1 MEPKARYATEPS
13 DDLAWE
19 ENDRQDEIWEKSL
32 YPKEVRGAVGNL
44 ILKYRPGAAE
54 VLHTPIKGG
63 YNVLWRLEYKDGSS
77 TALRVPFKASVKFP
91 DEKTRYEAATMRYIA
106 ENTTIPVPKIYHY
119 GTAAEN
125 PIGIGP
131 FIIMEYIEHE
141 MTMSEALTDPLDP
154 DEYHVLDPNISEHKL
169 NLLYGQMANI
179 LLQLSRLKFP
189 RIGSLVE
196 HEDGKI
202 SVSGRPL
209 TQNMNSLIQLTDMPP
224 TLLPSPSQ
232 TYTNVDEWYTALA
245 DMHMAQLVFQH
256 NDAVEDEDDARDK
269 YVARQLFRQLASS
282 GRLTSEDKLEGDD
295 KDSAGFLIYS
305 SDLRPS
311 NILIDKDLQI
321 VGIIDWEFAYAA
333 PALFAFDPPWWL
345 LLRLPECFDGKYKA
359 WMKAYEPRLET
370 FLRLLEVEEE
380 KMQASSELAS
390 SFRHLALSDA
400 KSPPLSKM
408 MRQRWESKA
417 WMINYAAKSSWEF
430 DALFW
435 RYLDPKYFRP
445 NEVAD
450 HQARLSSLT
459 SKESETMNAL
469 VKTKMEEAKER
480 SRVHWDYD
488 SAKAHLARFMA

>member
-1 MEPKARYATEPS
+1 MGAKARYITEPR
-13 DDLAWE
+13 DDVAWE
-19 ENDRQDEIWEKSL
+19 ENDKQDEIWEKSIL
-32 YPKEVRGAVGNL
+32 SKEVQRAVGNL
-44 ILKYRPGAAE
+44 ILKYKPGPAE
-54 VLHTPIKGG
+54 VLHKPIKGG

-77 TALRVPFKASVKFP
+77 AALRVPFKASVKFP

-106 ENTTIPVPKIYHY
+106 ENTTIPVPKVYHY

-141 MTMSEALTDPLDP
+141 MTMSEALADPLDP
-154 DEYHVLDPNISEHKL
+154 DDYHVLDPNVSEHKL
-169 NLLYGQMANI
+169 NLLYRQMANI
-179 LLQLSRLKFP
+179 LLQLSRLTFP

-209 TQNMNSLIQLTDMPP
+209 TQNMNSLVQLTDMPS
-224 TLLPSPSQ
+224 TLLPSSSQ
-232 TYTNVDEWYTALA
+232 TYENAKEWYSALA
-245 DMHMAQLVFQH
+245 DMHMTQLVFQH

-282 GRLTSEDKLEGDD
+282 GQLTSEDELNREG

-311 NILIDKDLQI
+311 NILIDKDLRI
-321 VGIIDWEFAYAA
+321 VGIIDWEFAYVA
-333 PALFAFDPPWWL
+333 PAQFAFDPPWWL

-370 FLRLLEVEEE
+370 FLRLLEIEEE
-380 KMQASSELAS
+380 KMQASSELAG
-390 SFRHLALSDA
+390 SFKHLALSA
-400 KSPPLSKM
+400 SKTPTLSKM

-435 RYLDPKYFRP
+435 RYLDPKYFGP

-450 HQARLSSLT
+450 HQARLSRLT
-459 SKESETMNAL
+459 PKERKTMNVL

-480 SRVHWDYD
+480 ILVHWDHE
-488 SAKAHLARFMA
+488 SAKAHLARFMV